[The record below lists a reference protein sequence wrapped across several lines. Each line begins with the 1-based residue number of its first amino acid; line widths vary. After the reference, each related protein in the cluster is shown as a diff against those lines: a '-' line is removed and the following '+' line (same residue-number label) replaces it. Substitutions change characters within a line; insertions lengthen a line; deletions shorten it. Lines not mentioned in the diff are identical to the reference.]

1 LALRIRRSITIGAGV
16 RRGGGAGAVR
26 YSLGAPAGR
35 RPGRRTVA
43 SAHPPPNWAI
53 TAKPGLLAP
62 PHERDF
68 FMGLEE
74 LRRGQAELALERF
87 EAAARRDTR
96 GRALS
101 DDLLAGLTALQVG
114 DAARGT
120 PHLEAV
126 VASDAG
132 LPDDLLRKYAPEL
145 AFDLSIT
152 PEVTA
157 VIPAGSLAAAL
168 ALVECYQAVGRTDE
182 AIGLL
187 QQLIELDAEPALML
201 SLCEL
206 YVETRD
212 WDEVVELAAAVE
224 NADDVSLQMLLYR
237 ATAHAGRDEDDAAL
251 ADFDAALTSKRR
263 SDELLRA
270 ARYGRG
276 ALRLRL
282 GDAAG
287 AREDLEAVAAGDPE
301 YRDCARLLEE
311 LGSS

>member
-1 LALRIRRSITIGAGV
+1 
-16 RRGGGAGAVR
+16 
-26 YSLGAPAGR
+26 
-35 RPGRRTVA
+35 
-43 SAHPPPNWAI
+43 
-53 TAKPGLLAP
+53 
-62 PHERDF
+62 
-68 FMGLEE
+68 
-74 LRRGQAELALERF
+74 
-87 EAAARRDTR
+87 
-96 GRALS
+96 
-101 DDLLAGLTALQVG
+101 
-114 DAARGT
+114 
-120 PHLEAV
+120 V

-237 ATAHAGRDEDDAAL
+237 ATAHAGRDEDDEAL
-251 ADFDAALTSKRR
+251 ADLDAALTSKRR

-311 LGSS
+311 LGSP